1 MPTRRFKRMALAQLL
16 VGGCAFV
23 FGANVL
29 IVPGQAQFVPPPAP
43 PPPAPVFNPPSPDRT
58 APQPSYTPLSPST
71 PSTAP
76 ESSGP
81 ASAAPGAEVTS
92 PANKAAPSATAQS
105 GRGVVVAKRSI
116 HHHHYNHHHR
126 VRFAAYAL
134 GSHYCGASPCVRIR
148 PLAFY
153 GGPASDLWWPGYYD
167 YAPGQFGRGRPRY
180 SGYWRPTGYHGD

>member
-1 MPTRRFKRMALAQLL
+1 MALAQLL

-153 GGPASDLWWPGYYD
+153 GGQPRTCGGPAIMITHPVNS
-167 YAPGQFGRGRPRY
+167 GRGRPRY